1 LILVNKSQGVD
12 PVNMLNLNLVSQE
25 LKQEIKLRHVY
36 KMLKQASYI
45 LIIITIFIA
54 VVMLVAKIILQ
65 NNFNKIV
72 EETTLITKDS
82 QGQNSKIR
90 EINTRL
96 SFVEKI
102 QSSFIPWSYLFK
114 DLASYANSDI
124 KFYSIKVSQEKKE
137 IELKGI
143 AKTRES
149 LLALKEGLGKSVI
162 FYELNFPM
170 KNILEKNDIDFDM
183 KAKINLENINK

>member
-1 LILVNKSQGVD
+1 
-12 PVNMLNLNLVSQE
+12 MLNLNLVSQE

>member
-1 LILVNKSQGVD
+1 MILVNKSQGVD

>member
-1 LILVNKSQGVD
+1 
-12 PVNMLNLNLVSQE
+12 MLKLNLVSQE
-25 LKQEIKLRHVY
+25 LKQEIKLRHIY
-36 KMLKQASYI
+36 KMLKQADYI
-45 LIIITIFIA
+45 LIIITIFVA
-54 VVMLVAKIILQ
+54 VVILAAKIILQ

-90 EINTRL
+90 EVNTRL

-102 QSSFIPWSYLFK
+102 QSNFIPWSYLFK
-114 DLASYANSDI
+114 DLAIYANSDTNFYLI
-124 KFYSIKVSQEKKE
+124 KASQEKKE

-149 LLALKEGLGKSVI
+149 LLALKEGLEKSAI
-162 FYELNFPM
+162 FYDLDFPI
-170 KNILEKNDIDFDM
+170 KNILEKNDIDFEI
-183 KAKINLENINK
+183 KAKINLENIKETE